1 MTSGRPVDAEERG
14 QTGTDT
20 GNSRAGRIRPGAVLL
35 FLLVGFSVLVFAYL
49 FHVQMH
55 RKIGPEQPI
64 PFSHRL
70 HAGVKAIDCRFCH
83 PFVER
88 SARAGIPEVG
98 KCLYCHNYIIRN
110 HPWIQEEHRYY
121 DTNEPV
127 PWKRLFIVGD
137 HVQFRHQP
145 HILLKGFD
153 CSECHG
159 AVETMDRLPFHKFKM
174 GFCIDCHRKN
184 DAPVS
189 CWLTCHN

>member
-1 MTSGRPVDAEERG
+1 LMARDVGRRNRHRER
-14 QTGTDT
+14 
-20 GNSRAGRIRPGAVLL
+20 SCAGRIRPGAVLL
-35 FLLVGFSVLVFAYL
+35 LLLAGCMMLTFAYL
-49 FHVQMH
+49 FYVQM
-55 RKIGPEQPI
+55 
-64 PFSHRL
+64 
-70 HAGVKAIDCRFCH
+70 VKAINCRFCH
-83 PFVER
+83 PFVAR
-88 SARAGIPEVG
+88 SARAGIPTVA

-110 HPWIQEEHRYY
+110 YPWIQEEHRYY
-121 DTNEPV
+121 ETDEPT
-127 PWKRLFIVGD
+127 PWKRLFVVGD

-189 CWLTCHN
+189 CWLTCHD

>member
-1 MTSGRPVDAEERG
+1 MQRNEGRRNRQEER
-14 QTGTDT
+14 
-20 GNSRAGRIRPGAVLL
+20 SRAGRIRPGAVLL
-35 FLLVGFSVLVFAYL
+35 LLLAGFSMLVFAYL

-55 RKIGPEQPI
+55 RKIGPKQPI

-70 HAGVKAIDCRFCH
+70 HAGVKAINCRFCH
-83 PFVER
+83 PFVAR
-88 SARAGIPEVG
+88 SARAGIPAVA

-121 DTNEPV
+121 ETGEPV

-159 AVETMDRLPFHKFKM
+159 AVETMDRLPHHEFKM